1 MRFYVVCIGMLKD
14 AYLRDGVAEFVKRMR
29 PYGGIT
35 ITITELNESKIGD
48 KPSDADR
55 KQVVA
60 EEGERLL
67 KAVPKSAYTVLLDVY
82 GKTMSSEDLAKTVA
96 KLEVDGV
103 SDMAFIVGGA
113 FGVSDELRRS
123 VNYKLSFS
131 PMTFTHQM
139 VRLLLVE
146 QIYRASKINRNEPYH
161 W

>member
-1 MRFYVVCIGMLKD
+1 MRFYVVCIGKLKD

-35 ITITELNESKIGD
+35 ITELNESKIGD

-55 KQVVA
+55 KQVVD

-67 KAVPKSAYTVLLDVY
+67 KAVPKNAYTVLLDVY

-96 KLEVDGV
+96 KLEVDGI
-103 SDMAFIVGGA
+103 SDMAFIIGGA
-113 FGVSDELRRS
+113 FGVSDELRKS
-123 VNYKLSFS
+123 VNYKLSLS

>member
-1 MRFYVVCIGMLKD
+1 MRFYVVCIGKLKD

-35 ITITELNESKIGD
+35 ITELNESKIGD

-55 KQVVA
+55 KQVVD

-67 KAVPKSAYTVLLDVY
+67 KAVPKNAYTVLLDVY

-96 KLEVDGV
+96 KLEVDGI
-103 SDMAFIVGGA
+103 SDMAFVIGGA
-113 FGVSDELRRS
+113 FGVSEALRQS

>member
-1 MRFYVVCIGMLKD
+1 MRFYVVCIGKLKD

-35 ITITELNESKIGD
+35 ITELNESKIGD

-55 KQVVA
+55 KQVVDD
-60 EEGERLL
+60 EGERLL
-67 KAVPKSAYTVLLDVY
+67 KVVPKNAYTVLLDVY
-82 GKTMSSEDLAKTVA
+82 GKTMSSEDLTKAVA

-103 SDMAFIVGGA
+103 SDMAFIIGGA
-113 FGVSDELRRS
+113 FGVSEALRQS
-123 VNYKLSFS
+123 VNFKLSFS

>member
-1 MRFYVVCIGMLKD
+1 MRFYVICIGKLKD

-29 PYGGIT
+29 PYGGIK
-35 ITITELNESKIGD
+35 ITELNESKIGD

-55 KQVVA
+55 KQVVI

-67 KAVPKSAYTVLLDVY
+67 KNVPKNAYTVLLDVY

>member
-1 MRFYVVCIGMLKD
+1 
-14 AYLRDGVAEFVKRMR
+14 MR
-29 PYGGIT
+29 PYGG

-48 KPSDADR
+48 KPSDVDR
-55 KQVVA
+55 KQVVI

-67 KAVPKSAYTVLLDVY
+67 KNVPKNAYTVLLDVY

>member
-1 MRFYVVCIGMLKD
+1 MRFYVVCIGKLKD

-35 ITITELNESKIGD
+35 ITELNESKIGD

-55 KQVVA
+55 KQVVD

-67 KAVPKSAYTVLLDVY
+67 KAVPKNAYTVLLDVY
-82 GKTMSSEDLAKTVA
+82 AKTMSSEDLAKTVA

-103 SDMAFIVGGA
+103 SVMAFIIGGA
-113 FGVSDELRRS
+113 FGVSEALRQS

>member
-1 MRFYVVCIGMLKD
+1 MRFYVVCIGKLKD

-35 ITITELNESKIGD
+35 ITELNESKIGD

-55 KQVVA
+55 KKVVD

-67 KAVPKSAYTVLLDVY
+67 KVVPKNAYTVLLDVY

-103 SDMAFIVGGA
+103 SDMAFIIGGA
-113 FGVSDELRRS
+113 FGVSEVLRQS

>member
-1 MRFYVVCIGMLKD
+1 MRFYIVCIGKLKD
-14 AYLRDGVAEFVKRMR
+14 AYLREGVAEFVKRMR

-35 ITITELNESKIGD
+35 ITELNESKIGD
-48 KPSDADR
+48 KPSDVDR

-60 EEGERLL
+60 EEGDRLL
-67 KAVPKSAYTVLLDVY
+67 KAVPKNAYTILLDVY
-82 GKTMSSEDLAKTVA
+82 GKTMSSEELAKTVS

-103 SDMAFIVGGA
+103 SDMAFIIGGA
-113 FGVSDELRRS
+113 FGVSDTLRQA

-131 PMTFTHQM
+131 PMTLTHQM

>member
-1 MRFYVVCIGMLKD
+1 MRFYVVCIGKLKD

-35 ITITELNESKIGD
+35 ITELNESKIGD
-48 KPSDADR
+48 KTSDADR
-55 KQVVA
+55 KQVIA

-67 KAVPKSAYTVLLDVY
+67 KAVPKNAYTVLLDVY
-82 GKTMSSEDLAKTVA
+82 GKTMSSEDLAKTIA
-96 KLEVDGV
+96 KLEVDGI

-113 FGVSDELRRS
+113 FGVNDELRKS

>member
-1 MRFYVVCIGMLKD
+1 MRFYVICIGKLKD
-14 AYLRDGVAEFVKRMR
+14 TYLRDGVAEFVKRMR
-29 PYGGIT
+29 PYGG

>member
-1 MRFYVVCIGMLKD
+1 MRFYVVCIGKLKD

-35 ITITELNESKIGD
+35 ITELNESKIGD
-48 KPSDADR
+48 KPSDVDR

-60 EEGERLL
+60 EEGNRLL
-67 KAVPKSAYTVLLDVY
+67 KAVPKNAYTVLLDVY
-82 GKTMSSEDLAKTVA
+82 GKTMSSEELAKTVS

-103 SDMAFIVGGA
+103 SDMAFIIGGA
-113 FGVSDELRRS
+113 FGVSDTLRQTA
-123 VNYKLSFS
+123 NYKLSFS

>member
-1 MRFYVVCIGMLKD
+1 MRFYVICIGKLKD

-35 ITITELNESKIGD
+35 ITELNESKIGD
-48 KPSDADR
+48 KPSDVDR
-55 KQVVA
+55 KQVVI

-67 KAVPKSAYTVLLDVY
+67 KNVPKNAYTVLLDVY

-131 PMTFTHQM
+131 PMTFTHQI

>member
-1 MRFYVVCIGMLKD
+1 MRFYVVCIGKLKD

-35 ITITELNESKIGD
+35 ITELNESKIGD

-55 KQVVA
+55 KQVVD

-67 KAVPKSAYTVLLDVY
+67 KAVPKNAYTVLLDVY
-82 GKTMSSEDLAKTVA
+82 GKTMSSEDLAKTMA
-96 KLEVDGV
+96 KLEVDGI
-103 SDMAFIVGGA
+103 SDMAFIIGGA
-113 FGVSDELRRS
+113 FGVSEALRQS

>member
-1 MRFYVVCIGMLKD
+1 MRFYIVCIGKLKD

-35 ITITELNESKIGD
+35 ITELNESKIGD

-55 KQVVA
+55 KQVVT

-67 KAVPKSAYTVLLDVY
+67 KAVPKNGYTVLLDVY

-103 SDMAFIVGGA
+103 SDMAFIIGGA
-113 FGVSDELRRS
+113 FGVSEALRQS

>member
-1 MRFYVVCIGMLKD
+1 MRFYVICIGKLKD

-29 PYGGIT
+29 PYGGIN
-35 ITITELNESKIGD
+35 ITELNESKIGD

-55 KQVVA
+55 KQVVI

-67 KAVPKSAYTVLLDVY
+67 KNVPKNAYTVLLDVY

-146 QIYRASKINRNEPYH
+146 QIYRASKINPNEPYH

>member
-1 MRFYVVCIGMLKD
+1 MRFYVVCIGKLKD

-29 PYGGIT
+29 PYGG

-146 QIYRASKINRNEPYH
+146 QIYRASKINRNELYH

>member
-1 MRFYVVCIGMLKD
+1 MRFYVVCIGKLKD

-35 ITITELNESKIGD
+35 ITELNESKIGD

-55 KQVVA
+55 KQVVDD
-60 EEGERLL
+60 EGERLL
-67 KAVPKSAYTVLLDVY
+67 KAVPKNAYTVLLDVY

-103 SDMAFIVGGA
+103 SDMAFIIGGA
-113 FGVSDELRRS
+113 FGVSEALRQS

-146 QIYRASKINRNEPYH
+146 QIYRASKINRNEPDH

>member
-1 MRFYVVCIGMLKD
+1 MRFYVICIGKLKD

-35 ITITELNESKIGD
+35 ITELNESKIGD

-55 KQVVA
+55 KQVVI

-67 KAVPKSAYTVLLDVY
+67 KNVPKNAYTVLLDVY

-103 SDMAFIVGGA
+103 SDMAFIFGGA

>member
-1 MRFYVVCIGMLKD
+1 MRFYVVCIGKLKD

-35 ITITELNESKIGD
+35 ITELNESKIGD

-55 KQVVA
+55 KQVVV

-67 KAVPKSAYTVLLDVY
+67 KAAPKNAYTVLLDVY
-82 GKTMSSEDLAKTVA
+82 GKTMSSEDLAKTIA
-96 KLEVDGV
+96 KLEVDGI
-103 SDMAFIVGGA
+103 SDMVFIVGGA
-113 FGVSDELRRS
+113 FGVSDELRKS

>member
-1 MRFYVVCIGMLKD
+1 MRFYVICIGKLKD
-14 AYLRDGVAEFVKRMR
+14 AYLREGVAEFVKRMR
-29 PYGGIT
+29 PYGG

-55 KQVVA
+55 KQVVI

-67 KAVPKSAYTVLLDVY
+67 KNVPKNAYTVLLDVY

-96 KLEVDGV
+96 KLEVDGI

>member
-1 MRFYVVCIGMLKD
+1 MRFYVVCIGKLKD
-14 AYLRDGVAEFVKRMR
+14 AYLREGVAEYVKRMR
-29 PYGGIT
+29 PYGG

-48 KPSDADR
+48 KPSDVDR

-60 EEGERLL
+60 EEGDRLL
-67 KAVPKSAYTVLLDVY
+67 KGVPKNAYTVLLDVY
-82 GKTMSSEDLAKTVA
+82 GKTMSSEELAKTVS

-103 SDMAFIVGGA
+103 SDMAFIIGGA
-113 FGVSDELRRS
+113 FGVSDTLRQTA
-123 VNYKLSFS
+123 NYKLSFS

>member
-1 MRFYVVCIGMLKD
+1 MRFYVVCIGKLKD

-29 PYGGIT
+29 PYGGIA
-35 ITITELNESKIGD
+35 ITELNESKIGD

-55 KQVVA
+55 RQVVI
-60 EEGERLL
+60 EECERLL
-67 KAVPKSAYTVLLDVY
+67 KAVPKNAYTVLLDVY
-82 GKTMSSEDLAKTVA
+82 GKTMSSESLAEKVS
-96 KLEVDGV
+96 KLEVDGI
-103 SDMAFIVGGA
+103 SDMAFIIGGA
-113 FGVSDELRRS
+113 FGVSDELRKS
-123 VNYKLSFS
+123 VNCKLSFS

>member
-1 MRFYVVCIGMLKD
+1 MRFYVICIGKLKD

-29 PYGGIT
+29 LYGG

-67 KAVPKSAYTVLLDVY
+67 KAVPKNAYTVLLDVY
-82 GKTMSSEDLAKTVA
+82 GKTMSSEDLAKTIA
-96 KLEVDGV
+96 KLEVDGI

-113 FGVSDELRRS
+113 FGVSEELRKS

-146 QIYRASKINRNEPYH
+146 QIYRSSKINRNEPYH

>member
-1 MRFYVVCIGMLKD
+1 MRFYVVCIGKLKD

-35 ITITELNESKIGD
+35 ITELNESKIGD
-48 KPSDADR
+48 KPSDADH
-55 KQVVA
+55 KQVVDD
-60 EEGERLL
+60 EGERLL
-67 KAVPKSAYTVLLDVY
+67 KVVPKNAYTVLLDVY

-103 SDMAFIVGGA
+103 SDMAFIIGGA
-113 FGVSDELRRS
+113 FGVSEALRQS
-123 VNYKLSFS
+123 VNFKLSFS

>member
-1 MRFYVVCIGMLKD
+1 MRFYVICIGKLKD

-35 ITITELNESKIGD
+35 ITELNESKIGD

-55 KQVVA
+55 KQVVI

-67 KAVPKSAYTVLLDVY
+67 KNVPKNAYTVLLDVY

-103 SDMAFIVGGA
+103 SDMACIVGGA

>member
-1 MRFYVVCIGMLKD
+1 MRFYVICIGKLKD
-14 AYLRDGVAEFVKRMR
+14 AYLCDGVAEFVKRMR

-35 ITITELNESKIGD
+35 ITELNESKIGD
-48 KPSDADR
+48 KPSDVDR
-55 KQVVA
+55 KQVVI

-67 KAVPKSAYTVLLDVY
+67 KNVPKNAYTVLLDVY

>member
-1 MRFYVVCIGMLKD
+1 MRFYVVCIGKLKD

-35 ITITELNESKIGD
+35 ITELNESKIGD

-55 KQVVA
+55 KQVVD

-67 KAVPKSAYTVLLDVY
+67 KAVPKNAYTVLLDVY

-103 SDMAFIVGGA
+103 SVMAFIIGGA
-113 FGVSDELRRS
+113 FGVSEALRQS

>member
-1 MRFYVVCIGMLKD
+1 MRFYVICIGKLKD

-35 ITITELNESKIGD
+35 ITELNESKIGD
-48 KPSDADR
+48 KPSDVDR
-55 KQVVA
+55 KQVGI

-67 KAVPKSAYTVLLDVY
+67 KNVPKNAYTVLLDVY

>member
-1 MRFYVVCIGMLKD
+1 MRFYVVCIGKLKD
-14 AYLRDGVAEFVKRMR
+14 AYLREGVAEFVKRMR

-35 ITITELNESKIGD
+35 IIELNESKIGD
-48 KPSDADR
+48 KPSDVDR
-55 KQVVA
+55 KQVVI

-67 KAVPKSAYTVLLDVY
+67 KNVPKNAYTVLLDVY

>member
-1 MRFYVVCIGMLKD
+1 MRFYVVCIGKLKES
-14 AYLRDGVAEFVKRMR
+14 YLRDGVAEFVKRMR

-35 ITITELNESKIGD
+35 ITELGESKIGD
-48 KPSDADR
+48 RAGDAER
-55 KQVVA
+55 KQVVDN
-60 EEGERLL
+60 EGERLL
-67 KAVPKSAYTVLLDVY
+67 KSVPKNSYTVLLDVY
-82 GKTMSSEDLAKTVA
+82 GRTMSSEDLAKTIA

-103 SDMAFIVGGA
+103 SDMTFIIGGA
-113 FGVSDELRRS
+113 FGVSDALRGA
-123 VNYKLSFS
+123 VNCKLSFS

>member
-1 MRFYVVCIGMLKD
+1 MRFYVICIGKLKD
-14 AYLRDGVAEFVKRMR
+14 AYWRDGGAEFVNLML
-29 PYGGIT
+29 PYGG

-55 KQVVA
+55 KQVVI

-67 KAVPKSAYTVLLDVY
+67 KNVPKNAYTVLLDVY

>member
-1 MRFYVVCIGMLKD
+1 MRFYVVCIGKLKD

-35 ITITELNESKIGD
+35 ITELNESKIGD

-55 KQVVA
+55 KQVVV

-67 KAVPKSAYTVLLDVY
+67 KAVPKNAYTVLLDVY
-82 GKTMSSEDLAKTVA
+82 GKTMSSEELAKIIA
-96 KLEVDGV
+96 KLEVDGI

-113 FGVSDELRRS
+113 FGVSDELRKS

>member
-1 MRFYVVCIGMLKD
+1 MRFYVVSIGKLKD

-35 ITITELNESKIGD
+35 ITELNESKIGD

-55 KQVVA
+55 KQVVDD
-60 EEGERLL
+60 EGERLL
-67 KAVPKSAYTVLLDVY
+67 KVVPKNAYTVLLDVY

-103 SDMAFIVGGA
+103 SDMAFIIGGA
-113 FGVSDELRRS
+113 FGVSEALRQS
-123 VNYKLSFS
+123 VNFKLSFS

>member
-1 MRFYVVCIGMLKD
+1 MRFYVICIGKLKD

-35 ITITELNESKIGD
+35 ITELNESKIGD

-55 KQVVA
+55 KQVVI

-67 KAVPKSAYTVLLDVY
+67 KNVPKNAYTVLLDVY

-96 KLEVDGV
+96 KLEVDGI
-103 SDMAFIVGGA
+103 SDMAFIIGGA